1 MPAFHELQG
10 YAIVLDKICHV
21 TRVFEAHNDE
31 GSQFN
36 VNLMGDT
43 RLQLRFPDHST
54 AVLERDRLLEALKA
68 A

>member
-1 MPAFHELQG
+1 MPAIHEVKG

-21 TRVFEAHNDE
+21 TRVFEADNNE

-36 VNLMGDT
+36 IQLSGDV

-54 AVLERDRLLEALKA
+54 AVLERDRLLEALRA